1 MEQTMFSIIVVA
13 LNAGDK
19 LLETIGSIAR
29 QTCTDY
35 EVVVKDG
42 GSKDGSI
49 QALRDKLSAYPQ
61 EISQRVRIYE
71 EKDGSIYD
79 GMNQAVAYGTGK
91 YLYFLNCGDYFYSE
105 EALEQLASEIRAKE
119 EMGAGHKI
127 FYGDIYDALR
137 GNVVASN
144 PRLNEF
150 GLYRNVPC
158 HQACFYAK
166 ELFETRG
173 YKPEYRVRADYE
185 HFLYSVYK
193 EDAKPCYIP
202 VVLASYEGGG
212 FSETPANRKC
222 SENERRE
229 IIKQYMSFGKRA
241 WYRTLLILTL
251 APLRT
256 KIAEN
261 PKLAGVY
268 NRVKNLVYGRK

>member
-1 MEQTMFSIIVVA
+1 MEQTMFSIVVVS

-19 LLETIGSIAR
+19 LLETIGSIVR
-29 QTCTDY
+29 QTYPDY

-49 QALRDKLSAYPQ
+49 AALREKLLTYSQ
-61 EISQRVRIYE
+61 ELREKIQIYE
-71 EKDGSIYD
+71 ERDGSIYD
-79 GMNQAVAYGTGK
+79 GMNQAVSHANGR

-105 EALEQLASEIRAKE
+105 EALSQLAHEMEMKE
-119 EMGAGHKI
+119 EAGESHKI
-127 FYGDIYDALR
+127 YYGDIYDALR

-144 PRLNEF
+144 PRLNDF

-166 ELFETRG
+166 ELFEGRG
-173 YKPEYRVRADYE
+173 YRPEYRVRADYE

-212 FSETPANRKC
+212 FSETPTNRKR
-222 SENERRE
+222 SEKERRE
-229 IIKQYMSFGKRA
+229 IIKQYMSLGKRA
-241 WYRTLLILTL
+241 WYRTLLLLTL
-251 APLRT
+251 APIRT

-261 PKLAGVY
+261 PKLAGAY
-268 NRVKNLVYGRK
+268 NRVKNLVYGRR

>member
-79 GMNQAVAYGTGK
+79 GMNQAVSYGMGK

-158 HQACFYAK
+158 HQACLYAK

-212 FSETPANRKC
+212 FSETPANRKR

-229 IIKQYMSFGKRA
+229 IIKQYMSFGKRV

>member
-1 MEQTMFSIIVVA
+1 MEQTMFSIVVVA

-29 QTCTDY
+29 QTYTDY

-49 QALRDKLSAYPQ
+49 ATLNEKLSAYPQ
-61 EISQRVRIYE
+61 EIRDRVRIYE

-79 GMNQAVAYGTGK
+79 GMNQAVSYARGK
-91 YLYFLNCGDYFYSE
+91 YLFFLNCGDYFYSE
-105 EALEQLASEIRAKE
+105 EALEQLAGEIRLKE
-119 EMGAGHKI
+119 EACAGHKI
-127 FYGDIYDALR
+127 YYGDIYDALR

-144 PRLNEF
+144 PRLNDF

-166 ELFETRG
+166 ELFEKRG
-173 YKPEYRVRADYE
+173 YRPEYRVRADYE

-212 FSETPANRKC
+212 FSETPANRKR
-222 SENERRE
+222 SERERRE
-229 IIKQYMSFGKRA
+229 IIKQYMSLGKRV

-261 PKLAGVY
+261 PKLAGAY
-268 NRVKNLVYGRK
+268 NRLKNLVYGRK

>member
-1 MEQTMFSIIVVA
+1 MGQSMFSIVVVS

-19 LLETIGSIAR
+19 LLETIRSIAG
-29 QTCTDY
+29 QTYGDY

-42 GSKDGSI
+42 GSGDGSI
-49 QALRDKLSAYPQ
+49 EALKSKLETYPE
-61 EISQRVRIYE
+61 EIRQRIHIYE
-71 EKDGSIYD
+71 KKDGSIYE
-79 GMNQAVAYGTGK
+79 GMNQAVELASGK

-105 EALEQLASEIRAKE
+105 EALNELAFRIQEKE
-119 EMGAGHKI
+119 KSGEKHKI
-127 FYGDIYDALR
+127 YYGDIFDALR

-144 PRLNEF
+144 PKLDDF

-158 HQACFYAK
+158 HQACFYDRS
-166 ELFETRG
+166 LFETRG

-193 EDAKPCYIP
+193 EDAKPCYIS

-212 FSETPANRKC
+212 FSETPANRKK
-222 SENERRE
+222 SEKERRE
-229 IIKQYMSFGKRA
+229 IIKQYMSLGKRM
-241 WYRTLLILTL
+241 WYRTLLLLTL

-261 PKLAGVY
+261 PKFAGAY
-268 NRVKNLVYGRK
+268 NRVKNFVYGRK

>member
-1 MEQTMFSIIVVA
+1 MEQAMFSIVVVS

-19 LLETIGSIAR
+19 LLETIGSIVR
-29 QTCTDY
+29 QTCPDY

-49 QALRDKLSAYPQ
+49 AALREKLLTYPQ
-61 EISQRVRIYE
+61 ELREKIQIYE
-71 EKDGSIYD
+71 ERDGSIYD
-79 GMNQAVAYGTGK
+79 GMNQAVSHANGR

-105 EALEQLASEIRAKE
+105 EALSQLAHEMEMKE
-119 EMGAGHKI
+119 EAGESHKI
-127 FYGDIYDALR
+127 YYGDIYDALR

-144 PRLNEF
+144 PRLNDF

-166 ELFETRG
+166 ELFESRG
-173 YKPEYRVRADYE
+173 YRPEYRVRADYE

-212 FSETPANRKC
+212 FSETPTNRKR
-222 SENERRE
+222 SEKERRE
-229 IIKQYMSFGKRA
+229 IIKQYMSLGKRA
-241 WYRTLLILTL
+241 WYRTLLLLTL
-251 APLRT
+251 APIRT

-261 PKLAGVY
+261 PKLAGAY
-268 NRVKNLVYGRK
+268 NRVKNLVYGRR